1 MSEEKN
7 YYQEII
13 EEIKKIRA
21 TDLDQAVLLLKK
33 ELAMPYIPSDYQAE
47 MQKLFKEYSQDF
59 DNKKITLTRE
69 EILDIITSEG
79 QKSGK
84 LSLAL
89 TQISQFNWVGFEDKI
104 QEILSSPKI
113 VKNAKTIFVESLI
126 IQKMN
131 HDFIV
136 DATIINPSKLKS
148 VFDSKYCI
156 QNIMGIESK
165 NIDDLVVKRIA
176 MESFLIYLSIIFPEN
191 LNLKYVDVVEEMIL
205 VARALLGD
213 EKILEGNKEASKIF
227 ETISKN

>member
-1 MSEEKN
+1 
-7 YYQEII
+7 
-13 EEIKKIRA
+13 
-21 TDLDQAVLLLKK
+21 
-33 ELAMPYIPSDYQAE
+33 
-47 MQKLFKEYSQDF
+47 
-59 DNKKITLTRE
+59 
-69 EILDIITSEG
+69 
-79 QKSGK
+79 
-84 LSLAL
+84 AL

-136 DATIINPSKLKS
+136 DETIINPSKLKS

-213 EKILEGNKEASKIF
+213 EKILKGNKEASKIF

>member
-1 MSEEKN
+1 MNEEKN

-13 EEIKKIRA
+13 EEIKKIRE

-59 DNKKITLTRE
+59 DDKKITLTRE
-69 EILDIITSEG
+69 EVLDIITSEG

-89 TQISQFNWVGFEDKI
+89 TQISQFNWVGFENEIQKI
-104 QEILSSPKI
+104 ISSPKI
-113 VKNAKTIFVESLI
+113 AKNAKTIFIESLI

-136 DATIINPSKLKS
+136 DGITINPSKLKS

-156 QNIMGIESK
+156 ENIMGIESK

-191 LNLKYVDVVEEMIL
+191 LKLKYVNVVDEMLL
-205 VARALLGD
+205 VAKALLGD
-213 EKILEGNKEASKIF
+213 EKVLEGNEEAIKIF

>member
-131 HDFIV
+131 H
-136 DATIINPSKLKS
+136 
-148 VFDSKYCI
+148 
-156 QNIMGIESK
+156 
-165 NIDDLVVKRIA
+165 
-176 MESFLIYLSIIFPEN
+176 
-191 LNLKYVDVVEEMIL
+191 
-205 VARALLGD
+205 
-213 EKILEGNKEASKIF
+213 
-227 ETISKN
+227 

>member
-7 YYQEII
+7 YYKEII
-13 EEIKKIRA
+13 NEIKKIRE

-33 ELAMPYIPSDYQAE
+33 ELAMPYIPSDYLDE

-59 DNKKITLTRE
+59 DDKKITLTRDE
-69 EILDIITSEG
+69 VLDIITSEG
-79 QKSGK
+79 HKSGK

-113 VKNAKTIFVESLI
+113 AKNAKTIFIESLI

-136 DATIINPSKLKS
+136 DKIIINPSKLKS

-156 QNIMGIESK
+156 QNIMDIESK

-176 MESFLIYLSIIFPEN
+176 MESFLIYLSIIFPNN
-191 LNLKYVDVVEEMIL
+191 LNLKYISVVEEMIL
-205 VARALLGD
+205 VAKALLGD
-213 EKILEGNKEASKIF
+213 EKVLEGNKEAIKIF